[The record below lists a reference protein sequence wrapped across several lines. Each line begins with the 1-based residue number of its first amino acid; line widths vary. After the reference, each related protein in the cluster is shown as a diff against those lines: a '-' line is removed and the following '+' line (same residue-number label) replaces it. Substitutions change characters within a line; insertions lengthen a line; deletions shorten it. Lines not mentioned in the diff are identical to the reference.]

1 MKIVFTILIV
11 IICANLSRSDW
22 VNVTNEINNLNI
34 NALTATDGYIFA
46 GNDQYTYR
54 SSNNGNNW
62 QQIYNLSSLA
72 LASNG
77 SYIYRGYQNGYNYS
91 TNYGANWLFAGLNL
105 KTLSLFAN
113 GSNVYAGCSWPVPG
127 SSTNRGVWIS
137 TNYGANWSQTSLNNI
152 NVYSLTVSGSHL
164 FAGGY
169 NTGVAGGV
177 FVSTNNGQNWTNPLL
192 IGGDALAS
200 NGSIIYTG
208 VDGSPYG
215 VYRST
220 NYGTNWIQTSLNNA
234 GVHAIIIY
242 NNIVFAGASNGVY
255 VSSDSG
261 ASWILRNEG
270 MGSMYT
276 ISLCIHNEFIFIGS
290 SGQGVWRRPLSE
302 LTGINQISSEVPKYH
317 TLEQNY
323 PNPFNP
329 VTKIKFNI
337 SSSSGGGKH
346 TVKLVVFD
354 FLGRELSTLFERHL
368 NPGSYEVDFDGSNY
382 TSGSYFYRLTADNLI
397 IDTKKFVLIK

>member
-1 MKIVFTILIV
+1 MKIIFTILLV
-11 IICANLSRSDW
+11 IICSFISKADW

-91 TNYGANWLFAGLNL
+91 TNYGTNWLFAGLNL
-105 KTLSLFAN
+105 KTLSLLAN
-113 GSNVYAGCSWPVPG
+113 GNYVYAGCSWPVPG

-137 TNYGANWSQTSLNNI
+137 TNFGANWSQTSLNNI
-152 NVYSLTVSGSHL
+152 DVYSLTVSGSHL
-164 FAGGY
+164 YAGGY
-169 NTGVAGGV
+169 NPGVAGGV
-177 FVSTNNGQNWTNPLL
+177 FISTNNGLNWINPILG
-192 IGGDALAS
+192 GGDALAA
-200 NGSIIYTG
+200 NGSIVFTG
-208 VDGSPYG
+208 GGSSFG
-215 VYRST
+215 VYKST
-220 NYGTNWIQTSLNNA
+220 NYGVNWIQTSLNNVA
-234 GVHAIIIY
+234 IDAIIFY
-242 NNIVFAGASNGVY
+242 NNIVFAGASSGLY
-255 VSSDSG
+255 VSNDSG
-261 ASWILRNEG
+261 VTWTLRNEG
-270 MGSMYT
+270 LTSGAHPL
-276 ISLCIHNEFIFIGS
+276 IIHNGYIFAGS

-302 LTGINQISSEVPKYH
+302 LTGINQISNEVPKYH

-329 VTKIKFNI
+329 VTKFKFNI
-337 SSSSGGGKH
+337 SSSPGGGKQA
-346 TVKLVVFD
+346 VKLVVYD
-354 FLGRELSTLFERHL
+354 LLGREVNLLVDEQLS
-368 NPGSYEVDFDGSNY
+368 PGSYEVVFEGSNY
-382 TSGSYFYRLTADNLI
+382 TSGTYFYRLTADNLI

>member
-1 MKIVFTILIV
+1 MKIIFTILLV
-11 IICANLSRSDW
+11 IICTFISKADW

-34 NALTATDGYIFA
+34 NALTATDGFIFA

-105 KTLSLFAN
+105 KTLSLLAN
-113 GSNVYAGCSWPVPG
+113 GNYVYAGCSWPIPG

-152 NVYSLTVSGSHL
+152 NVYSLTVSGNYL

-242 NNIVFAGASNGVY
+242 NNIVFAGATNGLY
-255 VSSDSG
+255 VSIDSG
-261 ASWILRNEG
+261 ITWTLRNEG
-270 MGSMYT
+270 MTSGAHP
-276 ISLCIHNEFIFIGS
+276 LAIHDGYVFAGS

-337 SSSSGGGKH
+337 SSSPGGGKQA
-346 TVKLVVFD
+346 VKLVVYD
-354 FLGRELSTLFERHL
+354 LLGREVNLLVDEQLS
-368 NPGSYEVDFDGSNY
+368 PGSYEVIFEGSNY
-382 TSGSYFYRLTADNLI
+382 TSGTYIYQLIADGSV
-397 IDTKKFVLIK
+397 IDTKQLVLIK

>member
-1 MKIVFTILIV
+1 MKIKFIILF
-11 IICANLSRSDW
+11 IIISTHILRSDW

-54 SSNNGNNW
+54 SSNNGSNW

-77 SYIYRGYQNGYNYS
+77 SYLYRGYQNGYNYS

-105 KTLSLFAN
+105 KTLSLLAN
-113 GSNVYAGCSWPVPG
+113 GNYVFAGCSWPVPG

-152 NVYSLTVSGSHL
+152 DVYSLAVSGSHL

-169 NTGVAGGV
+169 NSGVAGGV

-192 IGGDALAS
+192 VGGDQALAS
-200 NGSIIYTG
+200 NSSIVYAGGGNGIYKSTDFGSNWTQVSNIQVNVLIIYG
-208 VDGSPYG
+208 
-215 VYRST
+215 
-220 NYGTNWIQTSLNNA
+220 NY
-234 GVHAIIIY
+234 
-242 NNIVFAGASNGVY
+242 VFAGASSGFY
-255 VSSDSG
+255 VSNDSG
-261 ASWILRNEG
+261 ASWILKNEG

-276 ISLCIHNEFIFIGS
+276 ISICIHNEFIFIGS

-337 SSSSGGGKH
+337 SSSPGGGKH

-368 NPGSYEVDFDGSNY
+368 NPGGYEVDFDGSNY
-382 TSGSYFYRLTADNLI
+382 SSGTYFYRLTADNKI
-397 IDTKKFVLIK
+397 IDAKKMVIVK

>member
-1 MKIVFTILIV
+1 LKIKSIILF
-11 IICANLSRSDW
+11 IIIFVHILKADW

-34 NALTATDGYIFA
+34 NALTATDGFIFA

-91 TNYGANWLFAGLNL
+91 TNYGADWLFAGLNL
-105 KTLSLFAN
+105 KTLSLYASGN
-113 GSNVYAGCSWPVPG
+113 YVYAGCSWPVPG

-137 TNYGANWSQTSLNNI
+137 TNYGANWSQTSLNYI
-152 NVYSLTVSGSHL
+152 DVYSLAVSGSHL

-169 NTGVAGGV
+169 NPGVAGGV
-177 FVSTNNGQNWTNPLL
+177 FISTNNGQNWINPILG
-192 IGGDALAS
+192 GGDALAS
-200 NGSIIYTG
+200 NGSIVFTG
-208 VDGSPYG
+208 GGSSFG
-215 VYRST
+215 VYKST
-220 NYGTNWIQTSLNNA
+220 NYGVNWIQTSLNNVA
-234 GVHAIIIY
+234 IDAIIFY
-242 NNIVFAGASNGVY
+242 NNIVFAGGGSGFY
-255 VSSDSG
+255 VSIDSG
-261 ASWILRNEG
+261 ITWTLRNEG
-270 MGSMYT
+270 MTSGAHP
-276 ISLCIHNEFIFIGS
+276 LAIHDGYIFAGS

-337 SSSSGGGKH
+337 SSSPGGGKQV
-346 TVKLVVFD
+346 VKLVVYD
-354 FLGRELSTLFERHL
+354 LLGREVNLLVDEQLS
-368 NPGSYEVDFDGSNY
+368 PASYEVIFEGSNY
-382 TSGSYFYRLTADNLI
+382 TSGTYFYRLITDNKI
-397 IDTKKFVLIK
+397 IDAKKIVIVK

>member
-1 MKIVFTILIV
+1 LKIKFIILFILICTH
-11 IICANLSRSDW
+11 ILKADW
-22 VNVTNEINNLNI
+22 VNVSNEINNLNI

-105 KTLSLFAN
+105 KTISLLAN
-113 GSNVYAGCSWPVPG
+113 GNYVYAGCSWPVPG

-137 TNYGANWSQTSLNNI
+137 TNYGVNWSQTSLNNI
-152 NVYSLTVSGSHL
+152 DVYSLAISGSHL

-169 NTGVAGGV
+169 NPGVAGGV
-177 FVSTNNGQNWTNPLL
+177 FISTNNGQNWINPILG
-192 IGGDALAS
+192 GGDALAA
-200 NGSIIYTG
+200 NGSIVFAG
-208 VDGSPYG
+208 GGSSFG
-215 VYRST
+215 VYKST
-220 NYGTNWIQTSLNNA
+220 NYGVNWIQTSLNNVA
-234 GVHAIIIY
+234 IDAIIFY
-242 NNIVFAGASNGVY
+242 NNIVFAGGGSGFY
-255 VSSDSG
+255 VSIDSG
-261 ASWILRNEG
+261 TSWTLRNEG
-270 MGSMYT
+270 LTSGAHP
-276 ISLCIHNEFIFIGS
+276 LAIHDGYIFAGS

-302 LTGINQISSEVPKYH
+302 LVGINQISSEVPKYH
-317 TLEQNY
+317 SLAQNY

-368 NPGSYEVDFDGSNY
+368 NPGGYEVDFDGSNY
-382 TSGSYFYRLTADNLI
+382 SSGTYFYRLIADGNV
-397 IDTKKFVLIK
+397 IDTKKLVLIK